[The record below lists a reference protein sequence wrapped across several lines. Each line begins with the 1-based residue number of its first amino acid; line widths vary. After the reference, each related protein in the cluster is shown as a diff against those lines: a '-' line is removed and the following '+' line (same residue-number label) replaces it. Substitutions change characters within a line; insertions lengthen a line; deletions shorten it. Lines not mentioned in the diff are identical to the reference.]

1 MRRWCTGRS
10 SHVVTRAARLASRR
24 VTRGIRHM
32 TRNLHA
38 RDDFSKGDIGYVRG
52 HVVSK
57 ATASVEPVGSTP
69 VTALQDVRAGTNGWF
84 DDNTSRT
91 THT

>member
-1 MRRWCTGRS
+1 
-10 SHVVTRAARLASRR
+10 
-24 VTRGIRHM
+24 M

-57 ATASVEPVGSTP
+57 MTASVAPVGSTP

-84 DDNTSRT
+84 DDNT
-91 THT
+91 